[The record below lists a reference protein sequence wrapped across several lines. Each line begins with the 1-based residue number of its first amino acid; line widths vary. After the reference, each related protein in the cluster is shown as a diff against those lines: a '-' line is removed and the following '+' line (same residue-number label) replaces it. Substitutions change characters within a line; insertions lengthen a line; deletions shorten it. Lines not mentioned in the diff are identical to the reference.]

1 MSTISRPRLKAQA
14 FTDRW
19 QVEIVDL
26 TGTYVRNAGMKSAAI
41 LDGAELCRVEE
52 FAARHFRRSGF
63 EATFVESEP
72 FRVLFGVYFWSV
84 IQDRCDRQVRT
95 VGIMA
100 RPAYDQGGPS
110 EMIWIPLP
118 SDFGTADYSRRRAK
132 ALTKHLSAIAETRA
146 ELLRLFDSWLAPSAG
161 LREYLGGHRR
171 ESVETARKLIELIP
185 PAVLKTV
192 LGYLVLHYWGHR
204 SGWPDLLVYRPDQW
218 FLAEIKSWRDKLN
231 ENQKRWIE
239 DNHRYLHLPFK
250 LVQVHRMECNV
261 SASALEPPGPAR
273 RESGWT
279 NAAPRR
285 PCPRQSV
292 AAPSRLLARLRPD
305 WRSFGGSTT
314 PVLAIGTSAASFGE
328 REGFLGSRNVDHVR
342 KAAVRDAMRHM
353 LGKRWSCTRC
363 GVELS
368 AELSEASAGWCVA
381 V

>member
-1 MSTISRPRLKAQA
+1 MSTILRPRLKAQA

-26 TGTYVRNAGMKSAAI
+26 TATYMRNAGIKSAAI

-63 EATFVESEP
+63 EATFLESEP
-72 FRVLFGVYFWSV
+72 FRVLLGVYLWSV
-84 IQDRCDRQVRT
+84 IQDRGDLQVRT

-100 RPAYDQGGPS
+100 HPGYEHGVSS
-110 EMIWIPLP
+110 EVRWIPLP
-118 SDFGTADYSRRRAK
+118 SDFGTPAYSRRRAK
-132 ALTKHLSAIAETRA
+132 ALTKHLSAIAETRV

-161 LREYLGGHRR
+161 LREYLGAHRR
-171 ESVETARKLIELIP
+171 ESIETARKLIELIA

-250 LVQVHRMECNV
+250 LVQVAQDRV
-261 SASALEPPGPAR
+261 
-273 RESGWT
+273 
-279 NAAPRR
+279 
-285 PCPRQSV
+285 
-292 AAPSRLLARLRPD
+292 
-305 WRSFGGSTT
+305 
-314 PVLAIGTSAASFGE
+314 
-328 REGFLGSRNVDHVR
+328 
-342 KAAVRDAMRHM
+342 
-353 LGKRWSCTRC
+353 
-363 GVELS
+363 
-368 AELSEASAGWCVA
+368 
-381 V
+381 